1 MEDKNLIEKVN
12 KLLEQSIQVSTA
24 NLDFVNGKRSYT
36 IKNKPPW
43 SHNFNFA
50 FIEKILYQQSS
61 LLKDQFL
68 PKQDEFIVIKPRIE
82 SDENWLKVNTIK
94 NILTYFTKKYDLE
107 TALYSTIYDSLV
119 FPFGV
124 LKVSWSRD
132 QKEKVYLDFDNDKI
146 LKVKEISES
155 IHPNFESI
163 DPTEIYVS
171 NKIKDLK
178 ELTYVIHKR
187 SKSISELIEKLPEY
201 ADKLKSSLHYD
212 EDRDAD
218 KEVDVIEYYTT
229 NSYALI
235 INNEVLVY
243 RPSVYKS
250 NILPFFFFR
259 FIQKPRTIAGLP
271 LVSLIKDSVAYMEE
285 LLNLGADNTLL
296 SVLQLFLLKSSSNVD
311 MDNFVMQ
318 PGAVLTV
325 NSNDDFKPIFAGMSN
340 SNYLNDFN
348 LHNSMINDLINN
360 ITQQQVAAVDTAAQA
375 KILTYLS
382 QQASS
387 IYFKLNRNAAFIKL
401 IKFLIDGI
409 QQFVKSDDLKLIMDQ
424 SGDIIESSDVD
435 LDVDILIDIKDDTP
449 DIQKVAEIER
459 LNQLTQILNAVQ
471 GLPDPYKSKM
481 LNYIF
486 SLFNIY
492 EAKENSAAPVNSI
505 DANALNSLL
514 AMQPGLGSADVGT
527 VAEASG
533 ATKSEVPSVNKGEVT
548 DETYTKVE
556 PKRTVEKIP
565 NEVDKYKNEAQ
576 G

>member
-1 MEDKNLIEKVN
+1 MEDKNLLEKVK
-12 KLLEQSIQVSTA
+12 KLLDQSIQVSTS
-24 NLDFVNGKRSYT
+24 NLDFVNGKRDYT
-36 IKNKPPW
+36 IKNKPFW
-43 SHNFNFA
+43 SHNFNFS
-50 FIEKILYQQSS
+50 FMEKILYQQSS

-68 PKQDEFIVIKPRIE
+68 PKQDDFIVIKPRIE

-94 NILTYFTKKYDLE
+94 NILIYFTKKYDLE

-132 QKEKVYLDFDNDKI
+132 QKEKVYLDFSNDKI

-178 ELTYVIHKR
+178 ELNYVIHKR
-187 SKSISELIEKLPEY
+187 SKPISELIEQLPEY
-201 ADKLKSSLHYD
+201 ADKLKSLSSYD
-212 EDRDAD
+212 ESNNSTD
-218 KEVDVIEYYTT
+218 KEVEVIEYYTL

-235 INNEVLVY
+235 IDNEVLVN

-259 FIQKPRTIAGLP
+259 FIQKPRTIAGNP
-271 LVSLIKDSVAYMEE
+271 LVSLVKDSIAYMEE

-296 SVLQLFLLKSSSNVD
+296 SVLQLFLLKSSSNLD
-311 MDNFVMQ
+311 MDNFVIQ
-318 PGAVLTV
+318 PGAVLQV
-325 NSNDDFKPIFAGMSN
+325 NNNDDFKPIFAGMSN
-340 SNYLNDFN
+340 AGYLNDFN

-360 ITQQQVAAVDTAAQA
+360 ITQQQVAQASTAAQA

-409 QQFVKSDDLKLIMDQ
+409 QQFIKSDDLKLIMDQ
-424 SGDIIESSDVD
+424 AGNIIESPDID
-435 LDVDILIDIKDDTP
+435 LDVDVLVDIKDDTP
-449 DIQKVAEIER
+449 DVQKVSEIER

-471 GLPDPYKSKM
+471 GLPEPYKSKM
-481 LNYIF
+481 LNYVF

-492 EAKENSAAPVNSI
+492 DAKANSNAPNNSI

-533 ATKSEVPSVNKGEVT
+533 ATKAEVPSVSKGEVT
-548 DETYTKVE
+548 EETYAKVE

-565 NEVDKYKNEAQ
+565 AEVDKYKKEAQ
-576 G
+576 